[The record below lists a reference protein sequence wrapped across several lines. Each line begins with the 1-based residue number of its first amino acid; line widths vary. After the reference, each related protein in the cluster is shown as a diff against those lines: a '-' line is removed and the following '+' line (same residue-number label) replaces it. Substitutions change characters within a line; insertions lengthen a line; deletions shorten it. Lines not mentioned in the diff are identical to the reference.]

1 MLIEAKKG
9 MVERQRS
16 DVSRRRCAVQAAFEA
31 EISENRS
38 ARGDELLNKESG
50 KARSDMWT
58 MLSQQVESGIGPP
71 TEEQLELLW
80 RKYDSNADGTLSKR
94 ELGPRRRLPPPATEP
109 HEPRGTPRRAVP
121 C

>member
-50 KARSDMWT
+50 KSRSDGGNCSHSGDAAMDET
-58 MLSQQVESGIGPP
+58 DGPGARISQ
-71 TEEQLELLW
+71 
-80 RKYDSNADGTLSKR
+80 R
-94 ELGPRRRLPPPATEP
+94 EPRRDDAHIFSRPF
-109 HEPRGTPRRAVP
+109 
-121 C
+121 